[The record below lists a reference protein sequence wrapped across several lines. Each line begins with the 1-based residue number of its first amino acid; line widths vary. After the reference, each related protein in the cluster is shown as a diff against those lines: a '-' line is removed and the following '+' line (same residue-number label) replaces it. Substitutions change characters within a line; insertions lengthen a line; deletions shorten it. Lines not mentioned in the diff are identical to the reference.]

1 MQGAGLLDASGKHN
15 DVSNV
20 KAKFAIMDTGVS
32 YSILPTN
39 DYQAITKS
47 LSEYGVQCEDPEG
60 QH

>member
-39 DYQAITKS
+39 DY
-47 LSEYGVQCEDPEG
+47 
-60 QH
+60 